1 VVNWLPRFAESFNSD
16 GKFMSTVTRCAAALF
31 LLAAGVLLGQTF
43 STAQESKAKELAAAL
58 VRANEAAVTRGDW
71 GHWLRYFR
79 GDTYGS
85 RDLVVLA
92 VTLKPGQAPHPAHQ
106 HAEEELMI
114 VATGSGE
121 WNVDGKQLSAKAGD
135 VVYAAPWT
143 IHGIKNTGD
152 EPLVY
157 YMVKW
162 SGKGVPP
169 AQRGAE

>member
-1 VVNWLPRFAESFNSD
+1 MS
-16 GKFMSTVTRCAAALF
+16 FMSRCVTTSV
-31 LLAAGVLLGQTF
+31 LLVAGVLLGRGF
-43 STAQESKAKELAAAL
+43 STTQEPKGKELSAAL
-58 VRANEAAVTRGDW
+58 VQANDAAVTKGDW

-79 GDTYGS
+79 GDTHGS

-114 VATGSGE
+114 LTTGSGE
-121 WNVDGKQLSAKAGD
+121 WHVDDKRFPAKAGD
-135 VVYAAPWT
+135 VVYVAPWT
-143 IHGIKNTGD
+143 MHGVKNTGD

-162 SGKGVPP
+162 SGKGVPAAP
-169 AQRGAE
+169 RNG